1 MVMARVLL
9 HHFDVAGLSTRE
21 ILLRANEILKANTE
35 PFIFMSMLLLK
46 WESDANRLT
55 YTGAGHENLLIYRMA
70 EREVEV
76 VPAGGVV
83 LGIKDNLE
91 QFLHEKEIELEHGDS
106 LLLYT
111 DGCTE
116 AQDPEGRMFDL
127 DNLARCFG
135 RLAHL
140 GVAEVVEG
148 IIGELQSFMGDAE
161 QADDITMT
169 VLKRSI

>member
-1 MVMARVLL
+1 MVMASVLL

-46 WESDANRLT
+46 WESSANRMT
-55 YTGAGHENLLIYRMA
+55 YTGAGHENLLIHRSSDS
-70 EREVEV
+70 EVEI

-83 LGIKDNLE
+83 LGIKDDLE
-91 QFLHEKEIELEHGDS
+91 PFLHENEIELEPGDS
-106 LLLYT
+106 VLLYT

-116 AQDPEGRMFDL
+116 AQDAKGRMFDL

-135 RLAHL
+135 RHAHL
-140 GVAEVVEG
+140 EVDGVVEA
-148 IIGELQSFMGDAE
+148 IIDELQEFMGDAE

-169 VLKRSI
+169 VLKRSF